1 MSPFSDDASAKAG
14 TTSDRVRVYVAEDHP
29 LFLQGI
35 LHSVETRAGLEL
47 AGSATNGRDALEQ
60 ITELRP
66 HVTVLDV
73 KMPGLDGT
81 EVLQELRRR
90 GVDTRVVFLSALL
103 DRSVVYDAL
112 AAGAS
117 GYLSK
122 HATPDEVWD
131 AVQVVADGG
140 TVIPADVQAGL
151 LEQIRAREQALRAE
165 HDRPRLTPREHEV
178 LVLMAEGCSAP
189 EIGRRLYLS
198 PATVKT
204 HMKHIYEKL
213 GVSERAAA
221 IAEAMRA
228 GLIE

>member
-1 MSPFSDDASAKAG
+1 MSKEA
-14 TTSDRVRVYVAEDHP
+14 TSQPDGATERVRVYVAEDHP

-35 LHSVETRAGLEL
+35 LQSVASRSGLEL
-47 AGSATNGRDALEQ
+47 AGHATNGRDALEQ

-73 KMPGLDGT
+73 KMPGLEGP

-90 GVDTRVVFLSALL
+90 GVQTRVVFLSAML
-103 DRSVVYDAL
+103 DRSIVYEAL

-122 HATPDEVWD
+122 QSTPDEVWN
-131 AVQVVADGG
+131 AVEVVAQGG
-140 TVIPADVQAGL
+140 TVIPPEVQAGL
-151 LEQIRAREQALRAE
+151 VEHIRAREQAFEAARS
-165 HDRPRLTPREHEV
+165 RPRLTAREHEV
-178 LVLMAEGCSAP
+178 LGLMAEGCSAP

-204 HMKHIYEKL
+204 HMKHLYEKL

-228 GLIE
+228 GLLD